1 MTSPAMGIGYVQEL
15 ISRLTQT
22 RIDKFDTSVNETVVS
37 SDAFF
42 PLDQPIYVDATHDA
56 VISAGEFLLV
66 SSFMRT

>member
-1 MTSPAMGIGYVQEL
+1 MGIGYVQEL

-42 PLDQPIYVDATHDA
+42 PLDQPISVDATHDA
-56 VISAGEFLLV
+56 GISAGELLLV